1 MKRSKIL
8 ILLYSCFNRN
18 KSESLPSWVQDW
30 REQVLEP
37 VGFISKT
44 ISFFYRAS
52 DRPLTILSF
61 KDYHDSSCA
70 LFLEGSIVA
79 EVSHVW
85 ICRQPG
91 DSSDADCAKN
101 WTQMAIFHDED
112 EIRGDHGTRL
122 EALARTLCADFR
134 EPETGSRY
142 ARGCVHK

>member
-1 MKRSKIL
+1 
-8 ILLYSCFNRN
+8 
-18 KSESLPSWVQDW
+18 
-30 REQVLEP
+30 VLEP

-142 ARGCVHK
+142 ARGCVHKWPEANLDGNYSVNCFEMVKDRNSTTAYRIFF